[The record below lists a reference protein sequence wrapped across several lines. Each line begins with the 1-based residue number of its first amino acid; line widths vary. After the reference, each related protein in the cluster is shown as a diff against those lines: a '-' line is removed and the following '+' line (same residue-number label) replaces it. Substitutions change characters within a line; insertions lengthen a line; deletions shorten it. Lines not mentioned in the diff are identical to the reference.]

1 MGIYFIIRN
10 SYAISALFLLLS
22 FLSGSSLAV
31 EPICPG
37 GATPRSDII
46 FCEDWDNGAPT
57 GGWPNTL
64 GASFNGWET
73 GDYMGSEGYAEL
85 STTIKHSG
93 SRSYYQLKKA
103 NENAVKDQ
111 WRSFTPVAQMR
122 MRFYVYFD
130 SSYENLNSIRDKEDY
145 QHFIF
150 LQTALSGRGVRL
162 DIFPSVNK
170 AVCGDCTP
178 IPDLSYPWPPTC
190 TGGNFAIGSPSGYG
204 ETYKGVTYSRED
216 LCFTVPQ
223 AQNLNRWILVE
234 WAYKINSVNDGRVS
248 LWIDGVERMRDEL
261 LPPDPTHMTID
272 CINLSGYMSVLQNYP
287 VAFYI
292 DDIVMTNNYDTLIG
306 PRQPEQCAYQP
317 VKISGT
323 SNYFDDIQS
332 AYNELSADSAI
343 LMQAHGFTATLIFD
357 DDFAVTLKG
366 GYDCNYSSN
375 DSGHS
380 TVTGSVAISKG
391 TIIADKLIIN

>member
-1 MGIYFIIRN
+1 MNILFNIRI

-37 GATPRSDII
+37 GATPRADII
-46 FCEDWDNGAPT
+46 FCEDWDSGNPS

-64 GASFNGWET
+64 GSSFNGWET

-93 SRSYYQLKKA
+93 SRSYFQLKKA

-111 WRSFTPVAQMR
+111 WRSFTPVTQMR

-130 SSYENLNSIRDKEDY
+130 SSYENLNSIPDKEDY

-190 TGGNFAIGSPSGYG
+190 IGGNFAVGSPSGYG
-204 ETYKGVTYSRED
+204 ETYKGVTYNRED
-216 LCFTVPQ
+216 LCFTIPQ
-223 AQNLNRWILVE
+223 TQNLNRWILVE
-234 WAYKINSVNDGRVS
+234 WAYRINNANDGRVS

-261 LPPDPTHMTID
+261 LPPDPDHMTID

-292 DDIVMTNNYDTLIG
+292 DDLVMTNNYDTLIG

-317 VKISGT
+317 VWISGT
-323 SNYFDDIQS
+323 SNYFDNIQP
-332 AYNELSADSAI
+332 AYNELSANSAI
-343 LMQAHGFTATLIFD
+343 LMQTHV
-357 DDFAVTLKG
+357 FAGNPSFNKNIALSLKG
-366 GYDCNYSSN
+366 GYNCDYSSN
-375 DSGHS
+375 DTRYS
-380 TVTGSVAISKG
+380 TIAGSLTISNG
-391 TIIADKLIIN
+391 TLTIDSVIIK